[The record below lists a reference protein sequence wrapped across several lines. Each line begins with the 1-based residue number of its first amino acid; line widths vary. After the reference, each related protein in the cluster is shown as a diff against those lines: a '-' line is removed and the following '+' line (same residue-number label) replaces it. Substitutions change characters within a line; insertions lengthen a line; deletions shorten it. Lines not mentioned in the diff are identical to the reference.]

1 VGAFNLQGAAWDRR
15 RRQFIQHDAR
25 PPALE
30 AIVRPSDVEAFAA
43 APAAAARGLPESGSG
58 AAGALADPAAAGG
71 NGVGRSSF
79 NGSAAGGAA
88 DADAAAAEPTWA
100 AVSSDA
106 PGELVRLRAHEGL
119 PVRLD
124 GARSPGHGRALL
136 CSGPLLL

>member
-1 VGAFNLQGAAWDRR
+1 VNACGGCVGAFNLQGAAWDRR

-100 AVSSDA
+100 AV
-106 PGELVRLRAHEGL
+106 RLRAHEGL